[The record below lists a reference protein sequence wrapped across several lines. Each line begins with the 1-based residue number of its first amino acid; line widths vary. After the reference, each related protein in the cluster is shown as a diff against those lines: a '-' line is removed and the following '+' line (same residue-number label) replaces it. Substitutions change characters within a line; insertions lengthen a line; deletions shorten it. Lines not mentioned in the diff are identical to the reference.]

1 MSHSKGRIAI
11 AGAIVAICLTASA
24 PAAFADSQR
33 VLSVSGHGET
43 AGVPDQGQL
52 SVGVT
57 TVART
62 AAEAL
67 AQNAQ
72 QMNSV
77 FAALKRIGVPER
89 KIHTSNFNVTPQ
101 YPPYNANQT
110 GMQKITGYAVGNQ
123 VDVTLD
129 DVKKVGPALDA
140 LVEAGANQIN
150 SVSFSIADP
159 KPLFAT
165 ARADAVADAIERAQ
179 TYAKA
184 AGVKLG
190 AILSISD
197 SETQV
202 SPPVPMLRAMA
213 RAGNEGTPVA
223 EGEQIVSANVSITWE
238 IL

>member
-1 MSHSKGRIAI
+1 MSHSRRLIAV
-11 AGAIVAICLTASA
+11 AGAILCIGLTVS
-24 PAAFADSQR
+24 AAFADTQR
-33 VLSVSGHGET
+33 VLSVSGHGEA
-43 AGVPDQGQL
+43 AGIPDQGQL

-77 FAALKRIGVPER
+77 FAALKRIGVAER

-101 YPPYNANQT
+101 YPPYNNNQA
-110 GMQKITGYAVGNQ
+110 GVQKISGYAVGNQ
-123 VDVTLD
+123 VDVTVD
-129 DVKKVGPALDA
+129 DVKKIGPALDA
-140 LVEAGANQIN
+140 LVAAGANQIN
-150 SVSFSIADP
+150 SVNFSIADP
-159 KPLFAT
+159 KPLLAT
-165 ARADAVADAIERAQ
+165 ARADAVADAIDRAQ

-190 AILSISD
+190 AILAISD

-213 RAGNEGTPVA
+213 ANKAEGTPVA
-223 EGEQIVSANVSITWE
+223 EGEQTVSANVNITWE

>member
-1 MSHSKGRIAI
+1 MNNTQRLIAI
-11 AGAIVAICLTASA
+11 FGIVICAGVTV
-24 PAAFADSQR
+24 PAAYADTQR
-33 VLSVSGHGET
+33 VLSVSGHGEA
-43 AGVPDQGQL
+43 AGVPDSGQL

-101 YPPYNANQT
+101 YPPYNANQA
-110 GMQKITGYAVGNQ
+110 GLQKITGYAVGNQ

-140 LVEAGANQIN
+140 LVAAGANQIN

-159 KPLFAT
+159 KPLLAA

-179 TYAKA
+179 TYARA

-197 SETQV
+197 SETRI
-202 SPPVPMLRAMA
+202 SPPVPMVRAMA
-213 RAGNEGTPVA
+213 RAGDEGTPVA
-223 EGEQIVSANVSITWE
+223 EGEQTVSANVSISWE